1 MLASDVFFYDLAS
14 AAHVMRVLVRLA
26 VAMALGALIGL
37 ERGHGGRPAGL
48 RTHMLVCLGAALF
61 ILIPGELV
69 PQPDGPSKD
78 VPVPLP
84 DLSRVIQ
91 GIVVGVGFLG
101 AGTILKLSDTR
112 EIKGLTT
119 AASIWLTAAVGVSVG
134 AGWLWPAVFGT
145 LFALAILAVITTV
158 ERWLHFRA
166 QASGTLPAVKSPGV
180 KIAEDD

>member
-14 AAHVMRVLVRLA
+14 AAHLMRVLVRLG
-26 VAMALGALIGL
+26 VALALGAMIGL

-69 PQPDGPSKD
+69 PQPGGPSKD

-91 GIVVGVGFLG
+91 GIVAGIGFLG

-112 EIKGLTT
+112 
-119 AASIWLTAAVGVSVG
+119 
-134 AGWLWPAVFGT
+134 
-145 LFALAILAVITTV
+145 
-158 ERWLHFRA
+158 
-166 QASGTLPAVKSPGV
+166 
-180 KIAEDD
+180 